1 MTPKM
6 IFSNVSNSNAMANDN
21 INDLVDLMEE
31 YELSDKSTVAEYKYK
46 AFLKY
51 IINNQ
56 PIKQLERNEIKNLA
70 ARWSGLKNINI
81 REFSENDSI
90 MNFEKSGLSAL
101 RKRVMLPLDRFF
113 INLGNDA
120 LKLFKGG
127 KNEGNEPKVIDQ
139 IRKSIVNAIGSIQET
154 GNIKSL
160 DKLEYLLFRLGN
172 TVDINASEGI
182 VFKYNGKFYK
192 LTGTFA
198 VINQIIDVSR
208 KSDNI
213 K

>member
-1 MTPKM
+1 M
-6 IFSNVSNSNAMANDN
+6 
-21 INDLVDLMEE
+21 
-31 YELSDKSTVAEYKYK
+31 
-46 AFLKY
+46 
-51 IINNQ
+51 
-56 PIKQLERNEIKNLA
+56 
-70 ARWSGLKNINI
+70 
-81 REFSENDSI
+81 
-90 MNFEKSGLSAL
+90 
-101 RKRVMLPLDRFF
+101 
-113 INLGNDA
+113 
-120 LKLFKGG
+120 
-127 KNEGNEPKVIDQ
+127 IDQ

-160 DKLEYLLFRLGN
+160 DKLEYLLFRLGS